1 MVKTNNQYLKNIDES
16 VKGETVSG
24 VHTDNYYLKEISENI
39 GTGGGSGVVVDSEL
53 STTST
58 HPVQNKVI
66 ATALNSKA
74 DNNDIPQPN
83 AMNQKIM
90 MNGIQ
95 YAGTDMDYA
104 KADHVH
110 PSDTSKVDT
119 DDLGVLELVITYQDS
134 TTETVNIT
142 KWSD

>member
-1 MVKTNNQYLKNIDES
+1 MVKTNNQYLKDIDES

-39 GTGGGSGVVVDSEL
+39 GTGGGGSGVVVDSEL

-58 HPVQNKVI
+58 NPVQNKVI
-66 ATALNSKA
+66 TDNLNSKVGSV
-74 DNNDIPQPN
+74 DL
-83 AMNQKIM
+83 
-90 MNGIQ
+90 
-95 YAGTDMDYA
+95 
-104 KADHVH
+104 
-110 PSDTSKVDT
+110 DT
-119 DDLGVLELVITYQDS
+119 LELVITYQDS